1 MAHKVGADTCDM
13 RFIASAA
20 ALLGT
25 IVLIAPFH

>member
-1 MAHKVGADTCDM
+1 VSHKVDAETCDM
-13 RFIASAA
+13 RFIASAV